1 MMLALNMLA
10 AAVIFTSGLFGAINN
25 MTRCTRHGI
34 RLAWV
39 ILTTGALA
47 VLLEPFYGASSP
59 AWQEV
64 LLNCGVALFV
74 LGNRRRSCAAVD
86 RRWP

>member
-1 MMLALNMLA
+1 MTLALNMCA
-10 AAVIFTSGLFGAINN
+10 AAIIFASGLFGAINN

-39 ILTTGALA
+39 ILTTGAFA
-47 VLLEPFYGASSP
+47 VLLSPFYGAP
-59 AWQEV
+59 KPTWPEV

-74 LGNRRRSCAAVD
+74 LGNRRRSCAPD
-86 RRWP
+86 RRLP